1 MVEEINY
8 FKHALSS
15 DLKFVNA
22 YKFSAKSCQR
32 LFDMFELVNKL
43 YTQIIFFKMETIL
56 SEMSDNQAMSALLR
70 KSC

>member
-22 YKFSAKSCQR
+22 YQFSAKSCHR

-43 YTQIIFFKMETIL
+43 YTQIIFFEMETIL
-56 SEMSDNQAMSALLR
+56 SEMSDNKAMSALLR